1 MKKLMTLPLL
11 VLLTLPAV
19 HAQKRKLV
27 DRRDQAEGW
36 YVPVRGEVL
45 ADGKQVQDY
54 QVELWKGDEKLGQ
67 VAVDKKGGFSLD
79 LDIDQSFL
87 VRVTKDGFEDKLVL
101 IDTSL
106 PQDLVTYPDYVCYV
120 NLIPRGKTAGI
131 DPFYADFPS
140 AIVRWNTEMGGF
152 YHSEHYLEH
161 IQTKVAGH
169 AQASF

>member
-1 MKKLMTLPLL
+1 
-11 VLLTLPAV
+11 
-19 HAQKRKLV
+19 
-27 DRRDQAEGW
+27 
-36 YVPVRGEVL
+36 
-45 ADGKQVQDY
+45 
-54 QVELWKGDEKLGQ
+54 
-67 VAVDKKGGFSLD
+67 
-79 LDIDQSFL
+79 

-106 PQDLVTYPDYVCYV
+106 PPDLVTYPDYVCYV
-120 NLIPRGKTAGI
+120 NLIPRGKTVGI

-140 AIVRWNTEMGGF
+140 AIVRWNADMGGF

>member
-1 MKKLMTLPLL
+1 MKKSILLPLL
-11 VLLTLPAV
+11 VLITLPAV

-27 DRRDQAEGW
+27 DRREQAEGW

-45 ADGKQVQDY
+45 ADGKPVRDY
-54 QVELWKGDEKLGQ
+54 QVELWKGDERVGQ
-67 VAVDKKGGFSLD
+67 VAVDKKGGFNLD

-87 VRVTKDGFEDKLVL
+87 VRVTKEGFEDKLVL
-101 IDTSL
+101 IETAL
-106 PQDLVTYPDYVCYV
+106 PPDLVTYPDYICYV

-140 AIVRWNTEMGGF
+140 AIVRWNSEMGGF
-152 YHSEHYLEH
+152 YHSERYLEH
-161 IQTKVAGH
+161 IQTKLAGH